1 MAIKL
6 NDGTVLRNL
15 EEQVQYLTAYHDENL
30 GIAQWGIRVI
40 DRIDD
45 ASDLPTPYDG
55 EYGDAIAVGTEA
67 PFFFYIW
74 TRNAI
79 VGEPGYWFPY
89 GEISIAGPEGPKGD
103 KGDKGD
109 TGEST
114 RWFSGQTPS
123 PGKEG
128 DQFLDTSTGNVFQH
142 NGKDWVLT
150 GNIKGPQG
158 IQGKTGATGPQG
170 EKGSR
175 GEQGP
180 EGKPG
185 KFVTVAGIL
194 ANTQQLPPSPSIL
207 NDLSIAYLVGT
218 SAPYNLWFQ
227 MGTTPANAIWHN
239 AGPFNV
245 GTVVSVGGEYVTT
258 FDADTKVDKISV
270 TSEKI
275 LTIKPNGTTDN
286 LSFDTAAKGYYI
298 PRRDWGGQVKVP
310 YQPTND
316 DDAVC
321 KIYVDTAIA
330 TATPESDFA
339 AELTFGVGPNDTQA
353 TYIFRK
359 IMWQGAAQNPSDY
372 VGATDEDNEYI
383 IVGYNMMADCFL
395 VMEVGSPTKDITSVS
410 TYTLNA

>member
-15 EEQVQYLTAYHDENL
+15 EEQVQYLTSYHDENL

-45 ASDLPTPYDG
+45 AQDLPVPYDG

-79 VGEPGYWFPY
+79 AGEPGYWFPY

-123 PGKEG
+123 PGKVG

-142 NGKDWVLT
+142 NGTTWVLT
-150 GNIKGPQG
+150 GNIRGPKG
-158 IQGKTGATGPQG
+158 IQGEQGKQG
-170 EKGSR
+170 EKGDKGSK
-175 GEQGP
+175 GDQGP

-194 ANTQQLPPSPSIL
+194 ANVNQLPTPASL
-207 NDLSIAYLVGT
+207 NDLSLAYLVGST
-218 SAPYNLWFQ
+218 APYNLYVQ
-227 MGTTPANAIWHN
+227 VGLLPAIAVWTNV
-239 AGPFNV
+239 GPFNV
-245 GTVVSVGGEYVTT
+245 GTVVTVHGTFATT
-258 FDADTKVDKISV
+258 FDADLKVDKKTV
-270 TSEKI
+270 TSEQI
-275 LTIKPNGTTDN
+275 LTIKPNGETDSLAFN
-286 LSFDTAAKGYYI
+286 FMPAAYAI
-298 PRRDWGGQVKVP
+298 PRYTNTGQLKVQHFP
-310 YQPTND
+310 EED
-316 DDAVC
+316 DDAASRS
-321 KIYVDTAIA
+321 YVDTAIGN
-330 TATPESDFA
+330 ATPEADYA
-339 AELTFGVGPNDTQA
+339 AELTFEVGPNNVQV
-353 TYIFRK
+353 TYTFSK
-359 IMWQGAAQNPSDY
+359 IMWPGLAINAESYIGA
-372 VGATDEDNEYI
+372 VDEDNEMVI
-383 IVGYNMMADCFL
+383 IGYNLHGDCFL
-395 VMEVGSPTKDITSVS
+395 VMDMTDTNKTIYSCY
-410 TYTLNA
+410 TYNLDV